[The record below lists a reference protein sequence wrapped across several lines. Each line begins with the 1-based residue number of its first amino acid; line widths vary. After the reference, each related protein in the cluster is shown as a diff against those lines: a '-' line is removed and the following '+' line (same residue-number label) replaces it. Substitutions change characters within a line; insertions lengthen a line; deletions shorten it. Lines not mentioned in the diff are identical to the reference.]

1 MRAGVVLM
9 RLISFILV
17 SIILGMG
24 ISFGMGV
31 SPILGIGIGSGIVYV
46 SSNIRLEAGSLAVLL
61 GTHTGAATYSGSI
74 EQPIAR
80 LLFDAD
86 STTALSTVTACKLT
100 LTQATKRKTGTLIPE
115 MTFANLA
122 DICGIIDGIYYQMTA
137 TFRIIFSIPI
147 SLGGAYDPEGGNLT
161 YSLSGCTAADT
172 INVYSI
178 DDAKRELDYIE
189 IIPVGFG
196 AAGLK
201 SMDAV
206 QAAWFF
212 VDPTNLTRINVKYP
226 NGLNIEYTGAEIMEI
241 NRVINPCHK
250 ITDAGIITAGYGT
263 LAGINVRDAV
273 GCDVTLAA
281 TGTVYVLKNLLA
293 G

>member
-1 MRAGVVLM
+1 MRAGVILM
-9 RLISFILV
+9 RVMSFILV
-17 SIILGMG
+17 SVVLGMAV
-24 ISFGMGV
+24 SFGFGV
-31 SPILGIGIGSGIVYV
+31 SPILGVGIASGIVYV

-61 GTHTGAATYSGSI
+61 GTHTGATTYSGSI

-80 LLFDAD
+80 LLIDAD
-86 STTALSTVTACKLT
+86 SATALGTVTAPKLT
-100 LTQATKRKTGTLIPE
+100 LTQATRRKTGTMIPE
-115 MTFANLA
+115 MSFANLA

-147 SLGGAYDPEGGNLT
+147 SLGGAYDLEGGNLT
-161 YSLSGCTAADT
+161 YSLSGCTAGDT
-172 INVYSI
+172 ITVSSI

-206 QAAWFF
+206 FAKWFF
-212 VDPTNLTRINVKYP
+212 IDPTNLTRIVVKYP
-226 NGLNIEYTGAEIMEI
+226 NGLNVEYTGAEIMEI
-241 NRVINPCHK
+241 NRVMNPCHK

-263 LAGINVRDAV
+263 LAGINVGDAV
-273 GCDVTLAA
+273 ACDVTLAA
-281 TGTVYVLKNLLA
+281 AGTVYVLKNLLA

>member
-1 MRAGVVLM
+1 MRGSVVFM
-9 RLISFILV
+9 RGISFIVV
-17 SIILGMG
+17 SVMLGMA
-24 ISFGMGV
+24 ISYGFGV
-31 SPILGIGIGSGIVYV
+31 SPIAGIGVGAGIVYA
-46 SSNIRLEAGSLAVLL
+46 SSNIKIEAGSLAILL
-61 GTHTGAATYSGSI
+61 GTHTGATVYSGNI

-80 LLFDAD
+80 LLIDAD
-86 STTALSTVTACKLT
+86 SISALATVTAPKLT
-100 LTQATKRKTGTLIPE
+100 LTQSTKRKTGTLIPE

-122 DICGIIDGIYYQMTA
+122 DICGIVDGLYYQMTA

-161 YSLSGCTAADT
+161 YSLSGCTAGDT

-189 IIPVGFG
+189 ITPVGFG

-206 QAAWFF
+206 MAAWFF
-212 VDPTNLTRINVKYP
+212 VDPTNLTRINIKYP
-226 NGLNIEYTGAEIMEI
+226 NGLNIEYVGAEIMEI
-241 NRVINPCHK
+241 NRVLNPCHK

-263 LAGINVRDAV
+263 LAGINVKDAV
-273 GCDVTLAA
+273 SCDVTLAA
-281 TGTVYVLKNLLA
+281 AGTVYVLKNLLA